1 MLEPLPLHQHDPDGW
16 DSFAC
21 WTEVTLTYTSW
32 RVASSSSFQA
42 FNFGL
47 VHEDGSTLAP
57 VACGCRRARCHGGA
71 RREHEQEL
79 GHPLELGTTE
89 QEQLPIL
96 GSESALDT
104 EYVEKVCTA
113 MKADKAPSEKAATL
127 TAYTENT
134 APYDKVQNVSFI
146 SLFNP
151 KENAKVDCAYFI
163 CPAAEE
169 DADEPKNRNDDEP
182 PSEDPE
188 PEATTDKDLKAILCI
203 TTPSALEANKAPYEQ
218 AQWDRIS
225 AAVNSSNGSAAA
237 PTLLLLAA
245 AVLGAYFF

>member
-1 MLEPLPLHQHDPDGW
+1 MASLLLQSLAAVAVLG
-16 DSFAC
+16 A
-21 WTEVTLTYTSW
+21 TAALGGNTSKNSAKKIDCSTHMNAV
-32 RVASSSSFQA
+32 R
-42 FNFGL
+42 
-47 VHEDGSTLAP
+47 TLA
-57 VACGCRRARCHGGA
+57 GFS
-71 RREHEQEL
+71 
-79 GHPLELGTTE
+79 PLELGTTE

-134 APYDKVQNVSFI
+134 APYNKIQNVSFI

-203 TTPSALEANKAPYEQ
+203 TTPSALEANKAPYE
-218 AQWDRIS
+218 
-225 AAVNSSNGSAAA
+225 
-237 PTLLLLAA
+237 
-245 AVLGAYFF
+245 